1 MYTVFSS
8 DEAGCPACRSDQ
20 FRCQNGQCI
29 DESQVCDGT
38 PQCPD
43 QIDEAY
49 CCKSPDEYR
58 CPLTD
63 VCISVAL
70 LCDGMENCAD
80 GADESKAVCS
90 DLNRYS
96 MVCRYFIHYLLQTSF
111 QLFFVGIFDLLN
123 GKISCNTHLPI
134 LIYTLSSHVFIFFI
148 DCE

>member
-1 MYTVFSS
+1 MLYYIFSS

-63 VCISVAL
+63 VCISVGL

-90 DLNRYS
+90 DPNRYS
-96 MVCRYFIHYLLQTSF
+96 MVCTCFIHYLLQTSGSRRF
-111 QLFFVGIFDLLN
+111 WVVDPLN
-123 GKISCNTHLPI
+123 SKISCNPHLYTHFHVTFLFYL
-134 LIYTLSSHVFIFFI
+134 LIAN
-148 DCE
+148 